1 MRRPTGRRLAF
12 VLFCCGVFVL
22 LSSATLAT
30 YVMPRVD
37 NDQMPLAER
46 IRSPKFGDS
55 YGYGKYAEGMLQHR
69 ALRDID
75 GTPILKHMPGFS
87 LLVALTFK
95 TFGSV
100 RPLLVVQVLFLFVSL
115 YFFLLRVR
123 DGFPAAAVMATPI
136 LIALHPSTIKHS
148 SGVMT
153 DLFFGSML
161 LWAAFLLWKKQ
172 PSTRDFCAVGAVF
185 GLAVYVR
192 ESALPLMLM
201 TALAYL
207 LKDRRTYLRRVAL
220 MVCVC
225 MAMLSPWAIRNQRL
239 MNDFIPL
246 TTKSSDLFYYS
257 SIPLTREV
265 YDPLGAGLQ
274 ESGYDYEKLYEI
286 YDQEVQRW
294 AGGASEPGQ
303 IVSRGRS
310 EPVGPREP
318 KALKEVYNS
327 WADRPLPD
335 SPIREGLWNY
345 YSRPTEQLSSLL
357 LKTAAFFNKPAV
369 LADLAGTS
377 LSALLVVGNIVFY
390 AFHISIILL
399 GVALSF
405 RAKDNPFVFLP
416 YWIVAMYI
424 QALLLWSEERYLM
437 PFYPFLVLIALSWYS
452 RRWHAER
459 NSPLLAS

>member
-12 VLFCCGVFVL
+12 VLFCCAVFGL

-37 NDQMPLAER
+37 NDQMPLADR

-55 YGYGKYAEGMLQHR
+55 YGYGKYAEGILQHR

-75 GTPILKHMPGFS
+75 GRPILKHMPGLP
-87 LLVALTFK
+87 LLLAVTFK

-123 DGFPAAAVMATPI
+123 DGFPAAAVIATPI
-136 LIALHPSTIKHS
+136 VIALHPSTIKHS

-161 LWAAFLLWKKQ
+161 LWAAVLLWKKQ
-172 PSTRDFCAVGAVF
+172 PTTRDFCAVGAVF
-185 GLAVYVR
+185 GLAAYLR

-207 LKDRRTYLRRVAL
+207 VKDRRTYLRRVTL

-225 MAMLSPWAIRNQRL
+225 TAMLSPWAIRNQRL

-246 TTKSSDLFYYS
+246 TTKTSDLFYYY
-257 SIPLTREV
+257 SIPLTRAV
-265 YDPLGAGLQ
+265 YDPLGAGFQ
-274 ESGYDYEKLYEI
+274 ESGYDYNKLYEI
-286 YDQEVQRW
+286 YDHEVRRW
-294 AGGASEPGQ
+294 EIES
-303 IVSRGRS
+303 GRS
-310 EPVGPREP
+310 GRSQRTGPREP
-318 KALKEVYNS
+318 AKALKEVYNS

-335 SPIREGLWNY
+335 SPIRKGLWNY
-345 YSRPTEQLSSLL
+345 YSRPTEQLPSLL

-369 LADLAGTS
+369 LAHLAGTS
-377 LSALLVVGNIVFY
+377 FSALLVVGNILFY
-390 AFHISIILL
+390 AFHIGIILL

-405 RAKDNPFVFLP
+405 SAKDNPFVFLP

-424 QALLLWSEERYLM
+424 QALLFWSEERYLM
-437 PFYPFLVLIALSWYS
+437 PLYPFLVLIALSWYS
-452 RRWHAER
+452 RRWQAER
-459 NSPLLAS
+459 NSPLLA

>member
-1 MRRPTGRRLAF
+1 MIMRRQTARRLAF
-12 VLFCCGVFVL
+12 VLSCCGIFVL

-37 NDQMPLAER
+37 SDQMPLAER

-55 YGYGKYAEGMLQHR
+55 YGYGKYAEGILQHR

-75 GTPILKHMPGFS
+75 GGPILKHMPGLP

-115 YFFLLRVR
+115 YFFLLRIR

-136 LIALHPSTIKHS
+136 FIALHPSTIKHS

-161 LWAAFLLWKKQ
+161 LWAAALLWKKQ
-172 PSTRDFCAVGAVF
+172 PTTRDFCAVGAVF
-185 GLAVYVR
+185 GLAVYLR

-207 LKDRRTYLRRVAL
+207 VRDRGTYLRRVTL
-220 MVCVC
+220 MVCVFT
-225 MAMLSPWAIRNQRL
+225 AMLSPWAIRNQRL

-246 TTKSSDLFYYS
+246 TTKSSDLFYYY

-265 YDPLGAGLQ
+265 YDPLGAGFQ
-274 ESGYDYEKLYEI
+274 ESGYDYNKLYEI
-286 YDQEVQRW
+286 YDHEVRRW
-294 AGGASEPGQ
+294 EIES
-303 IVSRGRS
+303 GRS
-310 EPVGPREP
+310 GRSQRTGPREP
-318 KALKEVYNS
+318 AKALKEVYES

-335 SPIREGLWNY
+335 SPIREGLRNY

-377 LSALLVVGNIVFY
+377 FSALLVVGNIVFY
-390 AFHISIILL
+390 AFHIGIILL

-405 RAKDNPFVFLP
+405 SAKANPFVFLP
-416 YWIVAMYI
+416 YWIVTMYI
-424 QALLLWSEERYLM
+424 QALLFWSEERYLM
-437 PFYPFLVLIALSWYS
+437 PLYPFLILIALSWYL
-452 RRWHAER
+452 RRWHAAEL
-459 NSPLLAS
+459 NSPLVA

>member
-1 MRRPTGRRLAF
+1 MRPPTGRRLAF
-12 VLFCCGVFVL
+12 VLFYCGVFVL

-55 YGYGKYAEGMLQHR
+55 YGYGKYAEGILQHR

-75 GTPILKHMPGFS
+75 GKPILKHMPGLP
-87 LLVALTFK
+87 LLVALTFE

-100 RPLLVVQVLFLFVSL
+100 RPLLVFQVLFLFVSL

-123 DGFPAAAVMATPI
+123 DGFPAVAVMATPI
-136 LIALHPSTIKHS
+136 VIALHPSTIKHA

-153 DLFFGSML
+153 DLFFGSSL

-172 PSTRDFCAVGAVF
+172 PTARDFCAVGAVF
-185 GLAVYVR
+185 GLAVYLR
-192 ESALPLMLM
+192 ESALPLMMM
-201 TALAYL
+201 TGLAYL
-207 LKDRRTYLRRVAL
+207 IKDRRIYFTRVAL
-220 MVCVC
+220 MICVAT
-225 MAMLSPWAIRNQRL
+225 AMLSPWAIRNQRL
-239 MNDFIPL
+239 THELVPL
-246 TTKSSDLFYYS
+246 TTKSSDLFYYY

-265 YDPLGAGLQ
+265 YNPLGAGFQ
-274 ESGYDYEKLYEI
+274 ESGYDYEKSYRI

-294 AGGASEPGQ
+294 ARGAR
-303 IVSRGRS
+303 RG
-310 EPVGPREP
+310 PA

-377 LSALLVVGNIVFY
+377 FSAMLVAGNILFY

-424 QALLLWSEERYLM
+424 QALLFWSEERYLM

-452 RRWHAER
+452 RRWAER
-459 NSPLLAS
+459 NSPLPS

>member
-1 MRRPTGRRLAF
+1 MRRPTGRLAL
-12 VLFCCGVFVL
+12 VLFCCGVYVL

-30 YVMPRVD
+30 YVMPRAD
-37 NDQMPLAER
+37 NDQVPLAER
-46 IRSPKFGDS
+46 LRSPKFGDS
-55 YGYGKYAEGMLQHR
+55 YGYGKYAAGILQHG

-75 GTPILKHMPGFS
+75 GKPVLKHMPGLP

-100 RPLLVVQVLFLFVSL
+100 RPLLVFQVLFLFVSL
-115 YFFLLRVR
+115 YFFLLKVR

-136 LIALHPSTIKHS
+136 IIALHPSTIKHS

-153 DLFFGSML
+153 DLFFGSSL
-161 LWAAFLLWKKQ
+161 LWAALLLWKKQ
-172 PSTRDFCAVGAVF
+172 PTTRDFCAVGAVF
-185 GLAVYVR
+185 GLAVYLR
-192 ESALPLMLM
+192 ESALPLMMM
-201 TALAYL
+201 TGLAYL
-207 LKDRRTYLRRVAL
+207 IKDRRIYFTRVAL
-220 MVCVC
+220 MICVA
-225 MAMLSPWAIRNQRL
+225 MAMLSPWAIRNHRL
-239 MNDFIPL
+239 THELIPL
-246 TTKSSDLFYYS
+246 TTKSSDLFYYY
-257 SIPLTREV
+257 SIPLTRDV
-265 YDPLGAGLQ
+265 YDPLGAGFQ
-274 ESGYDYEKLYEI
+274 ESGYDYEKSYEI

-294 AGGASEPGQ
+294 AGGASEPGR
-303 IVSRGRS
+303 IVSPGRS
-310 EPVGPREP
+310 EPFEPREP
-318 KALKEVYNS
+318 AKPLKEVYNS

-377 LSALLVVGNIVFY
+377 FSALLVAGNIVFY
-390 AFHISIILL
+390 AFHIGIILL
-399 GVALSF
+399 GVVLSF

-424 QALLLWSEERYLM
+424 QALLFWSEERYLM

-452 RRWHAER
+452 RRWQAER
-459 NSPLLAS
+459 NTPLPS